1 MVPWD
6 RFEVHGGTAVLPDR
20 LLENARIVVE
30 DGRIVEVGEPPGGGT
45 PSTCSARMDAT
56 GCYVLPGAI
65 DIHGD
70 GLEQQI
76 RPRPLAEMP
85 LDLAIHACD
94 RLLSAAGITT
104 TFHAIK
110 FSDDP
115 GRERTIEQAEKIV
128 TALRSYRSVE
138 ERLVEHFVLHR
149 LDVRM
154 PGSWE
159 AIEPHL
165 CASEV
170 PYVSIDD
177 NQPGQGQFRDLE
189 GYAERLRPRLTAL
202 GITVEDYFASQM
214 REDPEVVARNRQ
226 ALSEAAASGKVT
238 AASHD
243 DDSREQV
250 RERRQLGCTVAEFPV
265 TEEAALE
272 ARHLG
277 MPVVVGA
284 PNALRGASTSS
295 NVSARRL
302 IELDAVSD
310 LCSDYS
316 PWSLWW
322 AVFKL
327 ASEGYSS
334 LERLTR
340 MVSLEPA
347 RTVGLDRDRGVLARG
362 LRADMVILD
371 LVRRVPKVE
380 ATFSAGRLV
389 YANPARRWSF
399 DGTDGLSRQGS
410 SGAGVRGA
418 EW

>member
-1 MVPWD
+1 MIPSD

-20 LLENARIVVE
+20 LLENSRLVVE
-30 DGRIVEVGEPPGGGT
+30 DGRIVDVGQASGGVG
-45 PSTCSARMDAT
+45 PSPSSTRVDAA
-56 GCYVLPGAI
+56 GRFVLPGAV

-70 GLEQQI
+70 GLEQQL

-94 RLLSAAGITT
+94 RLLSTAGVTT

-115 GRERTIEQAEKIV
+115 GRERTMEQASKIV
-128 TALRSYRSVE
+128 TALRSYQASQ

-159 AIEPHL
+159 ALSPHL
-165 CASEV
+165 RASEV

-189 GYAERLRPRLTAL
+189 SYAERLRPRLTAL

-214 REDPEVVARNRQ
+214 REDWEVIARNRR
-226 ALSEAAASGKVT
+226 ALSEAVESGKIT

-243 DDSREQV
+243 DDSSEQV
-250 RERRQLGCTVAEFPV
+250 RERRRLGCTVAEFPV

-272 ARHLG
+272 AHKIG

-284 PNALRGASTSS
+284 PNALRGASTAS
-295 NVSARRL
+295 NVSVRRL
-302 IELDAVSD
+302 LDLDTVSA

-322 AVFKL
+322 AVFRL
-327 ASEGYSS
+327 ASEGYAP

-340 MVSLEPA
+340 MVSLDPA
-347 RTVGLDRDRGVLARG
+347 GAVGLEHDRGALAQG

-371 LVRRVPKVE
+371 LSRGVPKVE
-380 ATFSAGRLV
+380 ATFSDGRLV
-389 YANPARRWSF
+389 YASPARRWTLK
-399 DGTDGLSRQGS
+399 GTGTWSRQLGS
-410 SGAGVRGA
+410 TGVIRGA
-418 EW
+418 E

>member
-1 MVPWD
+1 MVPSD
-6 RFEVHGGTAVLPDR
+6 RFEIHGGTAVLPDR
-20 LLENARIVVE
+20 LLENARLVVE
-30 DGRIVEVGEPPGGGT
+30 DGRIVEVGTAPGGGT
-45 PSTCSARMDAT
+45 SSPCSARVDAT
-56 GCYVLPGAI
+56 GCFVLPGAV

-94 RLLSAAGITT
+94 RLLSTAGVTT

-115 GRERTIEQAEKIV
+115 GRERAIEQAAKIV
-128 TALRSYRSVE
+128 TALRSYQTAE

-159 AIEPHL
+159 ALSPHL
-165 CASEV
+165 RASEV

-189 GYAERLRPRLTAL
+189 SYAERLRPRLTAL

-214 REDPEVVARNRQ
+214 REDSEVIARNRR
-226 ALSEAAASGKVT
+226 ALSEAVKSGKIT

-243 DDSREQV
+243 DDTPEQV
-250 RERRQLGCTVAEFPV
+250 RERGRLGCTVAEFPV

-272 ARHLG
+272 ARRLD

-295 NVSARRL
+295 NVSVRKL
-302 IELDAVSD
+302 LDLGIVSA

-322 AVFKL
+322 AAFRL
-327 ASEGYSS
+327 ALEGYSS

-340 MVSLEPA
+340 MVSLDPA
-347 RTVGLDRDRGVLARG
+347 RAVGLERDRGALAQG
-362 LRADMVILD
+362 LRADIVILG
-371 LVRRVPKVE
+371 LSRGVPKVE

-389 YANPARRWSF
+389 YASPTRRWTLN
-399 DGTDGLSRQGS
+399 GTGALSRQTGS
-410 SGAGVRGA
+410 IGRSGEAQ
-418 EW
+418 

>member
-1 MVPWD
+1 M
-6 RFEVHGGTAVLPDR
+6 LPDR

-30 DGRIVEVGEPPGGGT
+30 DGCIVEVGETRGGAS
-45 PSTCSARMDAT
+45 PSPASTCMNAT
-56 GCYVLPGAI
+56 GCFVLPGAV

-85 LDLAIHACD
+85 LELAIHACD
-94 RLLSAAGITT
+94 RLLSTAGITT

-115 GRERTIEQAEKIV
+115 GRERTMEQASEIV
-128 TALRSYRSVE
+128 TALRSYQMAE

-159 AIEPHL
+159 ALSPHL
-165 CASEV
+165 RASEV

-189 GYAERLRPRLTAL
+189 SYAERLRPRLTAL

-214 REDPEVVARNRQ
+214 REDSEVIARNRR
-226 ALSEAAASGKVT
+226 ALSEAVEAGGIT

-243 DDSREQV
+243 DDTSEQV
-250 RERRQLGCTVAEFPV
+250 RERRRLGCTVAEFPV

-272 ARHLG
+272 ARRLD

-295 NVSARRL
+295 NVSVRRL
-302 IELDAVSD
+302 IDLGVVSA

-316 PWSLWW
+316 PWSVWW
-322 AVFKL
+322 AVFRL
-327 ASEGYSS
+327 ASDGYSS

-340 MVSLEPA
+340 MVSLDPA
-347 RTVGLDRDRGVLARG
+347 RAVGLERDRGALAQG
-362 LRADMVILD
+362 LRADVVIVD
-371 LVRRVPKVE
+371 PSRDIPRVE

-389 YANPARRWSF
+389 YASPERRRGLKGA
-399 DGTDGLSRQGS
+399 DVLSRQRGS
-410 SGAGVRGA
+410 AGGVRGA
-418 EW
+418 E

>member
-1 MVPWD
+1 MVPSD
-6 RFEVHGGTAVLPDR
+6 RFEVRGGTAVLPDR

-30 DGRIVEVGEPPGGGT
+30 DGHIVEVGEAPGGGVFS
-45 PSTCSARMDAT
+45 PCSARVDAT
-56 GCYVLPGAI
+56 GCFVLPGAV

-70 GLEQQI
+70 GLEQQM

-94 RLLSAAGITT
+94 RLLSTAGITT

-115 GRERTIEQAEKIV
+115 GRERTMEQAAKIV
-128 TALRSYRSVE
+128 TALRSYQAAE

-159 AIEPHL
+159 ALAPHL
-165 CASEV
+165 RTSEV

-189 GYAERLRPRLTAL
+189 SYAERLRPRLTAL

-226 ALSEAAASGKVT
+226 ALSEAAEKITV
-238 AASHD
+238 ASHD
-243 DDSREQV
+243 DDSPEQV
-250 RERRQLGCTVAEFPV
+250 RERRRLGCTVAEFPV

-272 ARHLG
+272 ARNLG
-277 MPVVVGA
+277 MPVAVGA

-295 NVSARRL
+295 NVSVRRL
-302 IELDAVSD
+302 LDLGAVSA

-322 AVFKL
+322 AVFRL

-340 MVSLEPA
+340 MVSLDPA
-347 RTVGLDRDRGVLARG
+347 RAVGLERDRGALAQG
-362 LRADMVILD
+362 LRADIVILD
-371 LVRRVPKVE
+371 LSRGVPKVE

-389 YANPARRWSF
+389 YASPARRWALK
-399 DGTDGLSRQGS
+399 GTDALSRQTGS
-410 SGAGVRGA
+410 ISRSGEAQ
-418 EW
+418 

>member
-1 MVPWD
+1 M
-6 RFEVHGGTAVLPDR
+6 VLPDR
-20 LLENARIVVE
+20 LLENARLVVE
-30 DGRIVEVGEPPGGGT
+30 DGRIVGVGEASGGAG
-45 PSTCSARMDAT
+45 PSPALARVDAT
-56 GCYVLPGAI
+56 GCFVLPGAV

-94 RLLSAAGITT
+94 RLLCAAGVTT

-115 GRERTIEQAEKIV
+115 GRERTIEQAAEIV
-128 TALRSYRSVE
+128 TALRSYQAAE
-138 ERLVEHFVLHR
+138 ERLIQHFVLHR

-159 AIEPHL
+159 ALSPHL
-165 CASEV
+165 SASEI

-189 GYAERLRPRLTAL
+189 SYAERLRPRLTAL
-202 GITVEDYFASQM
+202 GIPVEDYFASQM
-214 REDPEVVARNRQ
+214 REDSEVIARNRR
-226 ALSEAAASGKVT
+226 ALSEAVESGGIT

-243 DDSREQV
+243 DDSPEQV
-250 RERRQLGCTVAEFPV
+250 RERRRLGCTVAEFPV

-272 ARHLG
+272 ARNLG

-295 NVSARRL
+295 NVSVRRL
-302 IELDAVSD
+302 IDLGVVSA

-322 AVFKL
+322 AVFRL
-327 ASEGYSS
+327 ASDGYSS
-334 LERLTR
+334 LERLTG

-347 RTVGLDRDRGVLARG
+347 QAVGLERDRGALAQG
-362 LRADMVILD
+362 LRADVVVLD
-371 LVRRVPKVE
+371 PSRGVPKVE

-389 YANPARRWSF
+389 YASPARRWALK
-399 DGTDGLSRQGS
+399 GTDGLSRRRGYA
-410 SGAGVRGA
+410 GGVRGA
-418 EW
+418 E

>member
-1 MVPWD
+1 ML
-6 RFEVHGGTAVLPDR
+6 HDR

-30 DGRIVEVGEPPGGGT
+30 DGRIVEVGEARGGAS
-45 PSTCSARMDAT
+45 PSPASTRMDTT
-56 GCYVLPGAI
+56 GCFMLPGAV

-85 LDLAIHACD
+85 LDLAVHACD
-94 RLLSAAGITT
+94 RLLSTAGITT

-115 GRERTIEQAEKIV
+115 GRERTMEQASEIV
-128 TALRSYRSVE
+128 TALRSYQTAE

-159 AIEPHL
+159 ALSPHL
-165 CASEV
+165 RASEV

-189 GYAERLRPRLTAL
+189 SYAERLRPRLTAL

-214 REDPEVVARNRQ
+214 REDSEVIARNRR
-226 ALSEAAASGKVT
+226 ALSEAVESGGAT

-243 DDSREQV
+243 DDSSEQV
-250 RERRQLGCTVAEFPV
+250 RERRRLGCTVAEFPV

-272 ARHLG
+272 ACRLD

-295 NVSARRL
+295 NVSVRRL
-302 IELDAVSD
+302 IDLGVVSA

-322 AVFKL
+322 AVFRL
-327 ASEGYSS
+327 ASDGYSS

-340 MVSLEPA
+340 MVSLDPVRA
-347 RTVGLDRDRGVLARG
+347 VGLERDRGALAQG
-362 LRADMVILD
+362 LRADVVILD
-371 LVRRVPKVE
+371 PSHGVPKIE

-389 YANPARRWSF
+389 YASPARRRVLK
-399 DGTDGLSRQGS
+399 GADGLSRQWGS
-410 SGAGVRGA
+410 AGGVRGA
-418 EW
+418 E